1 MLYIH
6 TSETLAIYSGPTDE
20 PFKRWQF
27 VQWQY
32 ALKIGGAETVKDTLP
47 QKQLPLSTGLG
58 WAPGLAFGVSD
69 TVFGFNML
77 ARLFIVFMILSLVI
91 QRLRICIR

>member
-1 MLYIH
+1 MLCIH

-47 QKQLPLSTGLG
+47 QKQLPLSMGLG

-69 TVFGFNML
+69 MVFGFNML
-77 ARLFIVFMILSLVI
+77 ARLYDAGLVMQLSW
-91 QRLRICIR
+91 RLRICIR